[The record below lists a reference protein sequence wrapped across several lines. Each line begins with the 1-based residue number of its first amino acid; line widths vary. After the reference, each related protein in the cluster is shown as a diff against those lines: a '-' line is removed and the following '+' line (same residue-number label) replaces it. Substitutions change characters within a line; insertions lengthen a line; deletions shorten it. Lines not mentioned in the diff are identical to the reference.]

1 MEKLA
6 LEIGDQPLE
15 LAALVA
21 QGTLRATGTVLMD
34 NEIAESLSQKSLDL
48 AHTLNDRAA
57 EAKILWNLLN
67 IYLRTNREDEAIA
80 AGMRSYELAES
91 LNLKEQ
97 MAYSAIDMVKVYLF
111 LGQGARLMSYGWRA
125 VELWRELDNRPMLVD
140 ALTTQAF
147 MLLGIGQL
155 DQALTLSEEA
165 KIISQE
171 SKNLWG
177 EALSYYAPAMFHT
190 ERLNIEAGLAA
201 FKAGL
206 SLAEEGGVT
215 IVQYYM
221 NMFQT
226 NLYLAISD
234 YQNAKKCAE
243 RMLSIAGKQL
253 PYHIKRATGT
263 LALVYLEMGDMANAE
278 ELVHKLNYDIDNFE
292 LNFFLMIEKAMGKYL
307 LEKEAYLDLLRLT
320 TKVLESLE
328 ENNLVALMADFYYL
342 HAHALLGLQQSD
354 EAKNTLH
361 KGLKIFQEIGGRRGI
376 LKLAVPLLKLEEQAG
391 NETAVKQ
398 LSTEIEIIRE
408 HLKKQNI
415 PSNI

>member
-1 MEKLA
+1 
-6 LEIGDQPLE
+6 
-15 LAALVA
+15 
-21 QGTLRATGTVLMD
+21 
-34 NEIAESLSQKSLDL
+34 
-48 AHTLNDRAA
+48 
-57 EAKILWNLLN
+57 
-67 IYLRTNREDEAIA
+67 
-80 AGMRSYELAES
+80 
-91 LNLKEQ
+91 
-97 MAYSAIDMVKVYLF
+97 
-111 LGQGARLMSYGWRA
+111 
-125 VELWRELDNRPMLVD
+125 
-140 ALTTQAF
+140 
-147 MLLGIGQL
+147 
-155 DQALTLSEEA
+155 
-165 KIISQE
+165 
-171 SKNLWG
+171 
-177 EALSYYAPAMFHT
+177 MFHT
-190 ERLNIEAGLAA
+190 ERLNIKAGLAA

-361 KGLKIFQEIGGRRGI
+361 KGLKIFQEIGGRPGI